1 MTAFLFG
8 GSTLAKITL
17 FLLVAL
23 GAGGALLAA
32 KAIYDRNRRREGARD
47 VLDQINKETNDARKR
62 GDDAADGYRR
72 DGGAG
77 KRLRDNSF

>member
-32 KAIYDRNRRREGARD
+32 KAIYDRNRRREGARE
-47 VLDQINKETNDARKR
+47 VMDQIQKETDDARKR
-62 GDDAADGYRR
+62 SDDEAGRYRR

-77 KRLRDNSF
+77 ERLRRNEY

>member
-1 MTAFLFG
+1 MTWLFG
-8 GSTLAKITL
+8 GSPAAKWTL
-17 FLLVAL
+17 FLLVAI

-32 KAIYDRNRRREGARD
+32 KAIYDRNRRREGARE
-47 VLDQINKETNDARKR
+47 VLDQIQKETNDARKR

-77 KRLRDNSF
+77 KRLHDGTF